1 MITDRHRTQRKEKW
15 IARFEIS
22 ALSFQ
27 ISSTSCLARI
37 LAQLGHTHPKT
48 RECPATSSAFLPAE
62 NPSLNK
68 CENGARMTK
77 RHKDRNCETEG
88 LLVPDQHAGY
98 RFVDHF
104 HRDQIT
110 PFEFIRLSGVS

>member
-1 MITDRHRTQRKEKW
+1 MDR
-15 IARFEIS
+15 RFEIFGS
-22 ALSFQ
+22 EFSDFVYFLPCPNLGDSIQ
-27 ISSTSCLARI
+27 N
-37 LAQLGHTHPKT
+37 QLGHTHPKT

-77 RHKDRNCETEG
+77 RHEDRNCETEG

>member
-1 MITDRHRTQRKEKW
+1 MQ
-15 IARFEIS
+15 
-22 ALSFQ
+22 
-27 ISSTSCLARI
+27 
-37 LAQLGHTHPKT
+37 
-48 RECPATSSAFLPAE
+48 
-62 NPSLNK
+62 
-68 CENGARMTK
+68 NGARMTK
-77 RHKDRNCETEG
+77 RHEDRNCETEG